1 MEELKVKLENCYG
14 IKSLDTTFD
23 FSDKRSVAIYAPNG
37 MMKTSFAK
45 TFKDLSEGKES
56 EDRIF
61 TNRVTK
67 RIIEDENNNKLNEKE
82 IFVIE
87 PLNDGY
93 VSEKISI
100 LLADKKLTQDYEK
113 IRRSIDEKKEIL
125 MQALKKLSGL
135 KENVEETIS
144 ETLVADK
151 KDIFKA
157 LNSVKEEL
165 AEITQD
171 KINEFANVKYEIV
184 FNDTVRAVL
193 ETKGFKDNLEKYIE
207 IYDDLMNNSNFFK
220 KGIFNHNNANDIA
233 KALKTSGWFRANHTV
248 SINLD
253 GEIKE
258 IKTEA
263 ELIEVIDQEKQL
275 ILDSDVLKKSFDD
288 INDTLKK
295 NAPLRKF
302 QSHLEENMV
311 ILPELDNLNKLK
323 RTLWV
328 SYLIENKNLFDE
340 LIKEYGDGKKEVEE
354 IIQTARKE
362 APKWRK
368 VIDIFNER
376 FSVPFK
382 VSMDNREEVI
392 LKKETPVIKFEFE
405 DSSDGEKI
413 SIGKESLLKSLSN
426 GERRALYILNIIF
439 EVEARKEERQT
450 TLFVIDDIADSFDY
464 KNKYAIIEY
473 LKDISNEDMF
483 YQIILSHNFDFYR
496 TISGRLDTAR
506 EHKLH
511 TIKTGDSIRLVEEK
525 YQNNPFKHWKKNI
538 HRDDNMLVASI
549 PFVRN
554 LAEFCGFDNHY
565 KKLTSLLHVK
575 EDTNSVTIGEL
586 ERIMRGVV
594 QELPAFNQERKDNLV
609 KDLIYETAVSI
620 IGETDEMMD
629 LEKKIVLS
637 IAIRLKAEDFLI
649 SKITLAE
656 EIEKNQTFE
665 LIKEYKTNFSDD
677 LVRIKLLEEVGLMT
691 PENIHVNSFMY
702 EPILDMASDRLKD
715 LYQKVSALHN

>member
-637 IAIRLKAEDFLI
+637 IAIRLKAEDFLVPKRI
-649 SKITLAE
+649 STDKIK
-656 EIEKNQTFE
+656 KNQTFK
-665 LIKEYKTNFSDD
+665 LIEEYKNNPSADSNNIT
-677 LVRIKLLEEVGLMT
+677 LLEEVGLMT
-691 PENIHVNSFMY
+691 PEGIHINSFMY
-702 EPILDMASDRLKD
+702 EPILDMASDRLKV